1 VSINLD
7 TVSKNFTT
15 PCYAYDFDAIKNR
28 LISLRKKLNKNIDL
42 LYAMKSNPNPFLLKA
57 ISKYVDGVDISSLGE
72 MELASKQGLD
82 PMNFSFAGPGKTEND
97 LIGALRGKCGILSVE
112 SIDELNR
119 LAKLENK
126 IDFANTKVMLRINP
140 PRVSKEFSLKMGG
153 RSTQFG
159 IDESEF
165 HQCLE
170 KINLCKKFKL
180 IGIHVYSGTQCLSLS
195 GLEQNFQFTL
205 ELAERLMS
213 QYDIKLERIN
223 LGGGVGIPIYVG
235 EESLSE
241 DDIANIINKQ
251 TEQFSKNHKETL
263 FSIELGRY
271 LVGEFGYY
279 LSKVVSIKK
288 SHGESIIVLDGGMH
302 HHLAASGNLG
312 QGLRKNYLIKN
323 ISSIGL
329 GQSGPAHDFKITGCL
344 CTPIDLLG
352 VKVKMQNVKV
362 DDVLVFFNSGAY
374 GFTASPL
381 MFLGHKT
388 PQEIMCEDSSFK
400 IIRPSKNLW
409 ELF

>member
-1 VSINLD
+1 
-7 TVSKNFTT
+7 
-15 PCYAYDFDAIKNR
+15 
-28 LISLRKKLNKNIDL
+28 
-42 LYAMKSNPNPFLLKA
+42 
-57 ISKYVDGVDISSLGE
+57 
-72 MELASKQGLD
+72 
-82 PMNFSFAGPGKTEND
+82 
-97 LIGALRGKCGILSVE
+97 
-112 SIDELNR
+112 
-119 LAKLENK
+119 
-126 IDFANTKVMLRINP
+126 
-140 PRVSKEFSLKMGG
+140 
-153 RSTQFG
+153 
-159 IDESEF
+159 
-165 HQCLE
+165 
-170 KINLCKKFKL
+170 
-180 IGIHVYSGTQCLSLS
+180 LSLS

-241 DDIANIINKQ
+241 DDIANIINKP

-329 GQSGPAHDFKITGCL
+329 GQSGPVHDFTITGCL

-352 VKVKMQNVKV
+352 VKVEMQNVKV

-388 PQEIMCEDSSFK
+388 PQEIMSEDSSFK